1 MENSNKL
8 IVFQDKSIRR
18 QWMDG
23 AWWFSIIDVIEILT
37 ENKRPSKY
45 WNDLKKKIEKER
57 ESEFSEKIG
66 KLKFKGADGKMY
78 PTDCATTK
86 TILRIIMSVPSPK
99 AEPFKLWLAEV
110 GEERIEEIEDPELGI
125 ERIKEIYRA
134 KGYTEKWIETRLK
147 TIDIRKELTEEWKQR
162 GVKEG
167 QEYSILTAEI
177 SKAAFG
183 LTPSEYKDLKGLD
196 KQNLRDHMTDLE
208 LIFTMLGEA
217 ATRISAVRT
226 DARGFEENRE
236 SAIEGGGAAG
246 NSLKAFETNMNV
258 KVVSPD
264 NFLQQIEASQKKTPL
279 PKDNES
285 ETAATE

>member
-1 MENSNKL
+1 MEQNNKIIL
-8 IVFQDKSIRR
+8 FQEKAIRR
-18 QWMDG
+18 IWYNEQWY
-23 AWWFSIIDVIEILT
+23 FSIIDVIEILT

-66 KLKFKGADGKMY
+66 KLKFKGSDGKMY

-86 TILRIIMSVPSPK
+86 TILRIIMSIPSPK

-110 GEERIEEIEDPELGI
+110 GEERIEEIENPEIGI
-125 ERIKEIYRA
+125 ERIREIYRA
-134 KGYTEKWIETRLK
+134 KGYSEKWIETRLK
-147 TIDIRKELTEEWKQR
+147 TIDIRKELTEEWRQR

-177 SKAAFG
+177 SKATFG
-183 LTPSEYKDLKGLD
+183 LTPSAYKDLKGLD

-226 DARGFEENRE
+226 DAQGFEENQG
-236 SAIEGGGAAG
+236 SALEGGGAAG
-246 NSLKAFETNMNV
+246 TSLKAFEINMNV
-258 KVVSPD
+258 KVVSPE
-264 NFLQQIEASQKKTPL
+264 NFLKQIDEAQKSNISPS
-279 PKDNES
+279 PKEDSKGE
-285 ETAATE
+285 

>member
-1 MENSNKL
+1 MENNNKL
-8 IVFQDKSIRR
+8 VVFQDKSIRR
-18 QWMDG
+18 QWLDG

-37 ENKRPSKY
+37 DNKRPSKY

-57 ESEFSEKIG
+57 ENEFSEKIG
-66 KLKFKGADGKMY
+66 KLKFKGVDGKMY

-86 TILRIIMSVPSPK
+86 TILRIIISIPSPK

-110 GEERIEEIEDPELGI
+110 GEERIEEIENPELGI
-125 ERIKEIYRA
+125 ERIREIYRT
-134 KGYTEKWIETRLK
+134 KGYSEKWIETRLK
-147 TIDIRKELTEEWKQR
+147 TIDIRKELTDEWKSR
-162 GVKEG
+162 GVQEG

-183 LTPSEYKDLKGLD
+183 LTPSEYKNLKGLE

-226 DARGFEENRE
+226 DAHGFEENRE
-236 SAIEGGGAAG
+236 SAIVGGVAAG
-246 NSLKAFETNMNV
+246 NSLKTFETNM
-258 KVVSPD
+258 KVTVVTSE
-264 NFLQQIEASQKKTPL
+264 NFLKQIDEAQKNKIL
-279 PKDNES
+279 PSEEKNNE
-285 ETAATE
+285 EV

>member
-1 MENSNKL
+1 MEQNNKIIL
-8 IVFQDKSIRR
+8 FQEKAIRR
-18 QWMDG
+18 IWYNEQWY
-23 AWWFSIIDVIEILT
+23 FSIIDVIEILT
-37 ENKRPSKY
+37 DNKRPSKY

-57 ESEFSEKIG
+57 ENEFSEKIG

-86 TILRIIMSVPSPK
+86 TILRIIMSIPSPK

-110 GEERIEEIEDPELGI
+110 GEERIEEIENPELGI

-134 KGYTEKWIETRLK
+134 KGYSEKWIETRLK
-147 TIDIRKELTEEWKQR
+147 TIDIRKELTEEWKLR

-183 LTPSEYKDLKGLD
+183 LTPSAYKDLKGLD

-226 DARGFEENRE
+226 DAQGFEENRE
-236 SAIEGGGAAG
+236 SALEGGGAAG
-246 NSLKAFETNMNV
+246 NSLKAFEINMNV
-258 KVVSPD
+258 KVVSSE
-264 NFLQQIEASQKKTPL
+264 NFLKQIDEAQKNNISPPQKEDG
-279 PKDNES
+279 KE
-285 ETAATE
+285 E